1 MSLKDNIYSILKG
14 RFLVDD
20 DALKNWV
27 FILFLTFLAL
37 LMISSSHSVDRKV
50 QKIAKLNKQKKELR
64 AEFVATRSDLMKLKM
79 ESSVVKKLESKDLYV
94 SDEPPIKIK
103 IKSIN
108 EHKD

>member
-1 MSLKDNIYSILKG
+1 MSLKDNIYCILKG

-50 QKIAKLNKQKKELR
+50 QKIAELNKQKKELR

-103 IKSIN
+103 IKSN
-108 EHKD
+108 KEHKD